1 MASMTVVKIRGVDMV
16 SLSDALAEINQ
27 LTDDRD
33 TFRAAAAANGRQ
45 LSQIR
50 VALHGAPDSDLV
62 DLARATLAGCDMYQ
76 RLAGSGAVSRQ
87 TIIRLIEGGNDK

>member
-16 SLSDALAEINQ
+16 SLSDALAVINQ

-50 VALHGAPDSDLV
+50 AALRGAPDSDLV
-62 DLARATLAGCDMYQ
+62 SLARATYTASEMYQ
-76 RLAGSGAVSRQ
+76 RLAGDRSVLRE
-87 TIIRLIEGGNDK
+87 TIMRMIEGMK